1 MKPSRCARA
10 YEWVVAF
17 ELMLVLFRKIE
28 NSTGS
33 KYNLGNVIDEVHL
46 NSALDE
52 AMEAAKIFFP
62 LFLPYM
68 CRVY

>member
-1 MKPSRCARA
+1 
-10 YEWVVAF
+10 
-17 ELMLVLFRKIE
+17 MLVLFRKIE